1 MATQYNGFLQDYES
15 KNNVFANL
23 MVISTS
29 LAIGANHI
37 LGLCHIDSSKR
48 KELTQEPIMLTTG
61 LILGFSLVS
70 LARMVC
76 KGRKGRHVLV
86 PW

>member
-1 MATQYNGFLQDYES
+1 MSAGLRIEEQRLFEPHGHFH
-15 KNNVFANL
+15 FASYWYDQCPL
-23 MVISTS
+23 SCVMHHLVV
-29 LAIGANHI
+29 
-37 LGLCHIDSSKR
+37 
-48 KELTQEPIMLTTG
+48 ELTARDALLITG
-61 LILGFSLVS
+61 LILGFAIIS